1 MNQNNKGHNP
11 QPNNDPQRVTT
22 EKGARNQTSIPGI
35 SGRWVAW
42 GLGGFMAFSL
52 ITIPAGL
59 FVYQGVSDRE
69 KEIEKAWPAVAA
81 SLDSFYTTCDQLLD
95 TQHETPE
102 LTELH
107 SRWTAAHKDF
117 RSRRIWHEQL
127 VAAQNLEDLL
137 KTPVAGTEGKQ
148 FIDLLAASAAT
159 PEQREALQNARS
171 NSTTS
176 YRTLESEQLA
186 PYKTKLANFPGSAVL
201 LFFVLPDPPLLDLP
215 AGNPIPSN
223 ATDPPVT
230 K

>member
-1 MNQNNKGHNP
+1 MNQNNKGPNT

-22 EKGARNQTSIPGI
+22 EKGARNQAITPGI

-42 GLGGFMAFSL
+42 SLGGFMAFSL

-81 SLDSFYTTCDQLLD
+81 SLDSFYTTCDQILD
-95 TQHETPE
+95 TQQEVPKFA
-102 LTELH
+102 ELH
-107 SRWTAAHKDF
+107 ARWTAAHKDF

-137 KTPVAGTEGKQ
+137 KTPVAGAEGKQ
-148 FIDLLAASAAT
+148 LIDFLAASAAT
-159 PEQREALQNARS
+159 PEQREALRIARS

-215 AGNPIPSN
+215 SGTPTPSN
-223 ATDPPVT
+223 ATDSPVT